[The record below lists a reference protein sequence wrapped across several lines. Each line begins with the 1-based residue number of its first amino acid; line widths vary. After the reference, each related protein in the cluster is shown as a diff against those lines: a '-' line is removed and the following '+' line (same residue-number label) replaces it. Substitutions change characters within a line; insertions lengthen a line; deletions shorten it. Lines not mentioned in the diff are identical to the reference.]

1 MCRHKRWVKEFE
13 QADPAIT
20 GRAARRRVLSALPCL
35 ALMMPGWM
43 KPAVAHHGFL
53 GKYQFSRPMFLKA
66 RVVRITGG
74 LPHVR
79 MVVDVSRGGGR
90 VPRGREWMRPLED
103 AEARPT
109 LTILAPFDKRGEVEL
124 TFDWR
129 LSRLLLEEPDLLR
142 EGDQISAVVYRRT
155 AADEYHGE
163 LLVVL
168 LRTPDEQ
175 VLVSA
180 RPVSS
185 VKSRRSCCDGVSG
198 VDGP

>member
-1 MCRHKRWVKEFE
+1 MKRGRVIEVRRHKHWLRDVE
-13 QADPAIT
+13 QGSPA
-20 GRAARRRVLSALPCL
+20 RAMRASRRRLLCALPCL
-35 ALMMPGWM
+35 GLMVSGWM

-53 GKYQFSRPMFLKA
+53 GKYQFSRPMFLKG

-79 MVVDVSRGGGR
+79 MVVDVPRGGGR

-129 LSRLLLEEPDLLR
+129 LSRQLLEEPDLLR
-142 EGDQISAVVYRRT
+142 EGDEVSAVVYRRT

-168 LRTPDEQ
+168 LRTPDDQ
-175 VLVSA
+175 VLVSS

-185 VKSRRSCCDGVSG
+185 SKSRR
-198 VDGP
+198 